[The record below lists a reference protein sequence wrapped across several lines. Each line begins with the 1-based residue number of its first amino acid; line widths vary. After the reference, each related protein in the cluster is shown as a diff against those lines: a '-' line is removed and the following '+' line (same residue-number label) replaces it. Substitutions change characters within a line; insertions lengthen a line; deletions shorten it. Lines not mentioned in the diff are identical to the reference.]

1 MMKKMKKNRVVVFLK
16 LSIEKENPLVYNWK
30 MKDLEGK
37 KIAKIL
43 KKIKN
48 TLSVKYIIDSTFS

>member
-48 TLSVKYIIDSTFS
+48 TLSVKCIIDSTFS